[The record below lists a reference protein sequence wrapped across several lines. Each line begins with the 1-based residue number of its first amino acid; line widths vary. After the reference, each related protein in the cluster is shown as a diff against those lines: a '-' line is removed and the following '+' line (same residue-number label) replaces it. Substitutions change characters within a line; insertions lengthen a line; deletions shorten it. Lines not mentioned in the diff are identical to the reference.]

1 MHGYYRSICYRK
13 EATASMERAVVAREG
28 LLTTGN
34 SEDSHLYILVVE
46 RRREYGESQ
55 QMAFRT
61 RAPERALS

>member
-1 MHGYYRSICYRK
+1 
-13 EATASMERAVVAREG
+13 MERAVVAREG